1 MRRGGQGEARGTG
14 REYARQTEVRRA
26 NIQQKTKCRECFARD
41 GQEEK
46 GRGTER
52 DGRGET
58 ERRTEKYNVTEVG
71 RRRDE
76 QGATKERKGAEFLK
90 GLHLRAG
97 FGIMER

>member
-1 MRRGGQGEARGTG
+1 MRQGEQGEVRGTG

-26 NIQQKTKCRECFARD
+26 NIQRKTKCREGLASD

-46 GRGTER
+46 GREMQR
-52 DGRGET
+52 DGSAET
-58 ERRTEKYNVTEVG
+58 NGQTEKYNVTEVG

-76 QGATKERKGAEFLK
+76 QGATKQRKGAEFLK
-90 GLHLRAG
+90 DLHLRAG

>member
-26 NIQQKTKCRECFARD
+26 NTQRKTECRERFARAD
-41 GQEEK
+41 G
-46 GRGTER
+46 GRK
-52 DGRGET
+52 
-58 ERRTEKYNVTEVG
+58 TEKYNVTEVG

-90 GLHLRAG
+90 DLYLRAG

>member
-1 MRRGGQGEARGTG
+1 MRQGGQGEVRGTG
-14 REYARQTEVRRA
+14 REYARQTEVRRE
-26 NIQQKTKCRECFARD
+26 NIQRKTKCREGLARD

-58 ERRTEKYNVTEVG
+58 ERRIEEYNGTGGGEG
-71 RRRDE
+71 RDG

-90 GLHLRAG
+90 DLHLRAG